1 MSTVTLTFP
10 DDVKSELR
18 RFSWVN
24 WSELAREELLMQE
37 KTRKDF
43 ERFKAIVSKS
53 KLTEEDA
60 IELGRK
66 VSESLHKR
74 YKKLYPELR

>member
-1 MSTVTLTFP
+1 MTTVTLTFS

-37 KTRKDF
+37 KTREDF